1 MNIDTLFKSNR
12 PIAWY
17 KERWVNTDE
26 FLSEVAAL
34 AARLPQHQYVFNL
47 CQDRYLFLVGL
58 VAALQRKQVTLL
70 PPNRVPRTL
79 TQLAAAYPDYYCFTD
94 HMDVPAGL
102 NIFQFDASFPIDKT
116 ADEFLPIAPGQVAIV
131 SFTSGSTGVPQPHLK
146 TWGNLVASIL
156 AQGKRLPLPLE
167 QAATL
172 VGTVPQQHMFGLEST
187 VLTPWLLGHILVS
200 ERPFFS
206 ADIRALL
213 TKLPAPRV
221 LITTPLHIRALVT
234 EQIDLPELSFILSA
248 TAPLSQ
254 RLAQEAEQLFGAPVY
269 EIYGCTETGTLATRR
284 TIDGEIWRLHEGV
297 SLSNAH
303 GRVFAQGGHVEHPIA
318 LNDMVQIKNARE
330 FVLQGRLS
338 ELVNIAGKRTTLT
351 DLNLALNEIA
361 GVQDGVFFVP
371 EDAGEEV
378 TRLTAFVVA
387 PHLTPTQILKALR
400 EKIDEVFLP
409 RPLHIVE
416 VLPRNETGKLPR
428 KALYELQTAMNQ

>member
-1 MNIDTLFKSNR
+1 MNIDTLLGSNR

-17 KERWVNTDE
+17 KERWVSTAE
-26 FLSEVAAL
+26 FLSGVAAL
-34 AARLPQHQYVFNL
+34 AAPLPEHQYVFNL
-47 CQDRYLFLVGL
+47 CQDRYHFLVGL
-58 VAALQRKQVTLL
+58 AAALQRKQITLL
-70 PPNRVPRTL
+70 PPNRAPHTL
-79 TQLAAAYPDYYCFTD
+79 AQLAASHSDCYCLVD
-94 HMDVPAGL
+94 HAEVPAGL
-102 NIFQFDASFPIDKT
+102 KIFHFDGSSLLDQT
-116 ADEFLPIAPGQVAIV
+116 ADEFLPIAPDQVAVV

-156 AQGKRLPLPLE
+156 AQGKRLPFPVK
-167 QAATL
+167 QGATL

-200 ERPFFS
+200 ERPFFT

-213 TKLPAPRV
+213 AKLPAPRV
-221 LITTPLHIRALVT
+221 LITTPLHVRALVT
-234 EQIDLPELSFILSA
+234 EQIHLPELAFILSA

-254 RLAQEAEQLFGAPVY
+254 RLAQEAEQLYGTPVY

-284 TIDGEIWRLHEGV
+284 TTDGEIWRLHEGV
-297 SLSNAH
+297 ALTNAH
-303 GRVFAQGGHVEHPIA
+303 GRIFAQGGHVEHSIA

-371 EDAGEEV
+371 ESASEEV

-387 PHLTPTQILKALR
+387 PNLTSAQILKALR
-400 EKIDEVFLP
+400 EKIDEAFLP

-416 VLPRNETGKLPR
+416 ALPRNETGKLPR
-428 KALYELQTAMNQ
+428 KALYELQTAMSQ